1 MGRHAV
7 SMAIDAIE
15 GRRPKE
21 PVIDLGFQL
30 MVRESSTPQ
39 GA

>member
-1 MGRHAV
+1 
-7 SMAIDAIE
+7 MAIDAIE